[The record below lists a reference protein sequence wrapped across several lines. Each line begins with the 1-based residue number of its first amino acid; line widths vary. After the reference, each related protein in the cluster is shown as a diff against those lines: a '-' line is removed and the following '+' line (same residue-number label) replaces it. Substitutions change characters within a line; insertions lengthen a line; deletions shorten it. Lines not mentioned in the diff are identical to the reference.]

1 MDDNKNIKILRGDP
15 RKALIKIALPM
26 IFSLLLISFN
36 HIIDRIWV
44 ASLGTDALAA
54 IGFVTPIF
62 MIIIGI
68 GNGIGAGAN
77 SLISRH
83 IGSNEY
89 DEASNTALHSIII
102 VSVLSILIPA
112 IILPYYDQIVS
123 IMGANTIIAYT
134 RDYGIILVLGTFAF
148 LFNILFSSQLR
159 LREI

>member
-1 MDDNKNIKILRGDP
+1 MDENKNIKILRGDP
-15 RKALIKIALPM
+15 RKTLIKITLPM

-77 SLISRH
+77 SLISRY

-89 DEASNTALHSIII
+89 DEASNTA
-102 VSVLSILIPA
+102 
-112 IILPYYDQIVS
+112 
-123 IMGANTIIAYT
+123 
-134 RDYGIILVLGTFAF
+134 
-148 LFNILFSSQLR
+148 
-159 LREI
+159 

>member
-1 MDDNKNIKILRGDP
+1 MYENKNIKILRGDP

-36 HIIDRIWV
+36 HIIDRIWI

-77 SLISRH
+77 SLISRY

-89 DEASNTALHSIII
+89 DEASNTA
-102 VSVLSILIPA
+102 
-112 IILPYYDQIVS
+112 
-123 IMGANTIIAYT
+123 
-134 RDYGIILVLGTFAF
+134 
-148 LFNILFSSQLR
+148 
-159 LREI
+159 

>member
-1 MDDNKNIKILRGDP
+1 MDENKNIKILRGDP

-77 SLISRH
+77 SLISRY

-89 DEASNTALHSIII
+89 DEASNTA
-102 VSVLSILIPA
+102 
-112 IILPYYDQIVS
+112 
-123 IMGANTIIAYT
+123 
-134 RDYGIILVLGTFAF
+134 
-148 LFNILFSSQLR
+148 
-159 LREI
+159 